1 MHQSKGL
8 EYDTVFLAGLKE
20 NTFPSY
26 MSVKANN
33 IDEEKRTFYVAMT
46 RAKKKLYMTCSLE
59 DAYGKIGEES
69 RFIKLIDYK
78 YLG

>member
-1 MHQSKGL
+1 
-8 EYDTVFLAGLKE
+8 
-20 NTFPSY
+20 
-26 MSVKANN
+26 MSVKADN

-46 RAKKKLYMTCSLE
+46 RAKKRLYMTCSLE
-59 DAYGKIGEES
+59 GAYGKIGEES